1 MTEPEEAFMSMAV
14 NSVIEDLDG
23 LVDGIFRYEAMS
35 RHAVAVN
42 DDYEAAEEFANEAGK
57 LIMDVPYRTIP
68 TVIMA
73 MADRFNR
80 EREAYLAT
88 LDELFEAQRLLTE
101 ILTKDEVLLIP
112 ISQAASLG
120 HVRRRLVEALEAA
133 PYSRRE
139 ERE

>member
-1 MTEPEEAFMSMAV
+1 MTEFEEAFMNMAV

-35 RHAVAVN
+35 RHAVGVN
-42 DDYEAAEEFANEAGK
+42 GDYEAAEEFANEAGK

-88 LDELFEAQRLLTE
+88 LDELFEVQRLLTQV
-101 ILTKDEVLLIP
+101 LTEDEALLIP
-112 ISQAASLG
+112 IGQAASLG
-120 HVRRRLVEALEAA
+120 YVRRRLVEALEAA
-133 PYSRRE
+133 PYTRNE
-139 ERE
+139 DLE